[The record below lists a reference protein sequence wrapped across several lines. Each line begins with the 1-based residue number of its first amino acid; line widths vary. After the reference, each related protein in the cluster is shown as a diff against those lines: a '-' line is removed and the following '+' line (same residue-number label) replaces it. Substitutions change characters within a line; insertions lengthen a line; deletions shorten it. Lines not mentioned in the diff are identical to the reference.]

1 MGWANGKLG
10 LFRPG
15 TSSDSANGA
24 SSASNESSS
33 SGARRLA
40 ASQKSD
46 SDSSDS
52 SEETLPTPYE
62 EMLDTL
68 STIGLGAFVLV
79 VARVCIIAYWKRRA
93 NVKYYRER
101 ARERAP
107 EEDHAVRSE
116 GLEVGTKISRT
127 QRLALRKVK
136 KHGEAKPEAFRPL
149 PAAFIF
155 PNLESMAFGLFS
167 LGITESSVAALS
179 SDSCNTSC
187 VWLATLALVV
197 VALFTLTAFALI
209 LRFHVYFSEQCW
221 SRFTLEE
228 STAVEDPIMRLVSK
242 IRRLCCTAVPI
253 DRAAGA
259 YESQPDSEEPMR
271 TERLLK
277 YPFSFFHSNAGDAF
291 DAISLFWL
299 MRTTSRSA
307 LTTFY
312 DFICFV
318 VMQGL
323 AVAYGLEA
331 VVETYTAGLEQAL
344 VVTGLQLVMAVY
356 VFVVRP
362 SIDRLENSQT
372 GIQFV
377 LEGLSTGLLVLPLFM
392 DVSQEDSALLAFLC
406 ALGACLFPILTT
418 LYDTFIVPLAAWVA
432 AGGGLGSF
440 GTTLLEIIWS
450 IPAMFA
456 NLMGWDSADLQDTLI
471 EETRRGTLRGEV
483 EGVLEGRYSSSVTTA
498 QAAAANTATDMQR
511 LVRGHLG
518 RSQRSFMHTC
528 VHDYSS
534 TDPTVCSRK
543 CIPHRHRQQSPQAAM
558 CATGLVATNGETHIG
573 HSSNTQSCYGH
584 YVGATVVDMRPTAEA
599 PELEEAFVCKIKR
612 RVPTRRKIRIS
623 KPRPSF
629 SREVSVMS
637 AFTVEQL

>member
-1 MGWANGKLG
+1 L
-10 LFRPG
+10 
-15 TSSDSANGA
+15 
-24 SSASNESSS
+24 
-33 SGARRLA
+33 
-40 ASQKSD
+40 
-46 SDSSDS
+46 
-52 SEETLPTPYE
+52 
-62 EMLDTL
+62 
-68 STIGLGAFVLV
+68 LV
-79 VARVCIIAYWKRRA
+79 R
-93 NVKYYRER
+93 
-101 ARERAP
+101 
-107 EEDHAVRSE
+107 
-116 GLEVGTKISRT
+116 
-127 QRLALRKVK
+127 
-136 KHGEAKPEAFRPL
+136 
-149 PAAFIF
+149 
-155 PNLESMAFGLFS
+155 
-167 LGITESSVAALS
+167 
-179 SDSCNTSC
+179 
-187 VWLATLALVV
+187 
-197 VALFTLTAFALI
+197 
-209 LRFHVYFSEQCW
+209 

-331 VVETYTAGLEQAL
+331 VVETYNAGLEQAL

-450 IPAMFA
+450 IPACVCPA
-456 NLMGWDSADLQDTLI
+456 WYNSTSL
-471 EETRRGTLRGEV
+471 
-483 EGVLEGRYSSSVTTA
+483 
-498 QAAAANTATDMQR
+498 
-511 LVRGHLG
+511 
-518 RSQRSFMHTC
+518 TC
-528 VHDYSS
+528 
-534 TDPTVCSRK
+534 
-543 CIPHRHRQQSPQAAM
+543 
-558 CATGLVATNGETHIG
+558 
-573 HSSNTQSCYGH
+573 
-584 YVGATVVDMRPTAEA
+584 
-599 PELEEAFVCKIKR
+599 
-612 RVPTRRKIRIS
+612 
-623 KPRPSF
+623 
-629 SREVSVMS
+629 
-637 AFTVEQL
+637 